1 MPEEKSCEMCEHCDW
16 DASTVD
22 FSCEGGF
29 YCRTLKAGCSR
40 DNAYVFALICKHY
53 TAKPEPSAFAEA
65 WEHQQQVEN
74 AAGNYLLPV
83 GSNARQFRAG
93 WKAGYEECKYNA
105 MKAARGVWENK
116 VSWHGLDILKAIRKL
131 DGESHE

>member
-1 MPEEKSCEMCEHCDW
+1 MPEEKSCEKCKHCDW

-29 YCRTLKAGCSR
+29 YCRTLQAGCNR
-40 DNAYVFALICKHY
+40 EGAYVFALICKHY
-53 TAKPEPSAFAEA
+53 EPKPEPEPSAFEKA

-74 AAGNYLLPV
+74 AAGNYLMPV

-93 WKAGYEECKYNA
+93 WKAAIE
-105 MKAARGVWENK
+105 AAVGAAYGEDY
-116 VSWHGLDILKAIRKL
+116 VSDIVDAIRKL
-131 DGESHE
+131 DGGER